1 MVVISFLNCVIHFA
15 LLPQL
20 LFKENVYNF
29 KNVTEKD
36 GNGMLRFLPI
46 ALLKTTAAGLIFFV
60 LRIIGKGAN
69 FTILNVV
76 GFFCFLLQI

>member
-1 MVVISFLNCVIHFA
+1 
-15 LLPQL
+15 
-20 LFKENVYNF
+20 
-29 KNVTEKD
+29 
-36 GNGMLRFLPI
+36 MLRFLPI